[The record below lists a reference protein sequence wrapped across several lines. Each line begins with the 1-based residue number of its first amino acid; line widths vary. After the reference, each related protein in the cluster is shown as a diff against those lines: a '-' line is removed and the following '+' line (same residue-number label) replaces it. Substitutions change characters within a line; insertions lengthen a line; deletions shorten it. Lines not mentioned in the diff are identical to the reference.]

1 MSIFNTS
8 GINSTTSETQL
19 AALLSNFDSELIFSI
34 IEDNINNRL
43 TNYYNKIP
51 NMVSA
56 YEYNFKQLVETYP
69 FGIDEIN
76 ETRDNTYQE
85 IIEILKQYFNFE
97 INPEAMDMGLTTVAS
112 VLYAFFVCDFKDI
125 IINFF
130 TNYIIKEYNNLYNCL
145 QLERFK
151 KEKDADTLY
160 NKKIYKNP
168 KMGIIASNIDFV
180 VSNIQVFDIDLETF
194 LKFSVPAKQYGDL
207 LLNILAPK
215 GDFFKDIIV
224 SSFNQNQNI
233 RSLLLMDIK
242 TNIQSLS
249 VTNNINIIESL

>member
-8 GINSTTSETQL
+8 GIISTTSETQL
-19 AALLSNFDSELIFSI
+19 AALLANFDSELIFSI
-34 IEDNINNRL
+34 VEDNVKNSL
-43 TNYYNKIP
+43 ENYYNKIP

-56 YEYNFKQLVETYP
+56 YEYNFNQLINTYP
-69 FGIDEIN
+69 FGVDEIQDVKDKTYKEIVEILQQYYN
-76 ETRDNTYQE
+76 FDINPLSNQIDNTT
-85 IIEILKQYFNFE
+85 I
-97 INPEAMDMGLTTVAS
+97 AS

-125 IINFF
+125 IIRFF
-130 TNYIIKEYNNLYNCL
+130 TNYIMKEYNNLYNCL
-145 QLERFK
+145 QLDRFK

-168 KMGIIASNIDFV
+168 KMCLIASNIDFV
-180 VSNIQVFDIDLETF
+180 VSNIQVFDIDFESF
-194 LKFSVPAKQYGDL
+194 LKFSVPTRQYGDL
-207 LLNILAPK
+207 LMNIVLPR

-224 SSFNQNQNI
+224 SSFNKNQNI

-249 VTNNINIIESL
+249 MTNDINIVDNI